1 MASQGCQG
9 ANKLRW
15 QHQIPSIQ
23 RSTPAAAGV
32 DAPIK
37 YGTTQLSIQF
47 RALDQGSSWLPR
59 VSAIAQTY
67 SHNLTRVRITA
78 CAQSVKASADAHR

>member
-1 MASQGCQG
+1 MASQGCHA

-23 RSTPAAAGV
+23 RSTPATAGL

-47 RALDQGSSWLPR
+47 RALD
-59 VSAIAQTY
+59 
-67 SHNLTRVRITA
+67 
-78 CAQSVKASADAHR
+78 